1 MIEREREKTNL
12 ITCKKDILNRYPGLF
27 SRDTLNHEDSFY
39 IENPNPQKLGLFRF
53 MILPAGAV
61 AVSSFKKDAIWDI
74 ENDDS
79 KNHFLET
86 INTIVEEQI
95 ESGTK
100 DIHDL
105 VQELHYDTEIYFLR
119 ILPYEDIHTSS
130 VITSLLDTRYKDLQ
144 DYSPSSEI

>member
-1 MIEREREKTNL
+1 MIERERDKTNL
-12 ITCKKDILNRYPGLF
+12 ITSKKEILNRYPGLF
-27 SRDTLNHEDSFY
+27 SRHTFNHEDSFY
-39 IENPNPQKLGLFRF
+39 MENPNYQKLGLFRF
-53 MILPAGAV
+53 MILPAGVV
-61 AVSSFKKDAIWDI
+61 AVSSFKKDSIWDI

-100 DIHDL
+100 NIHDL

-119 ILPYEDIHTSS
+119 ILPYEDIHSS
-130 VITSLLDTRYKDLQ
+130 NVITSLLDIRYKDLL
-144 DYSPSSEI
+144 DSSFSPEI